1 MIPTLS
7 DVTRSIWEV
16 VKFIWA
22 TGAAIVTIIIVAIL
36 FSIIV
41 NEAAKWI
48 KKLPWP
54 WRKK

>member
-22 TGAAIVTIIIVAIL
+22 TGAAIVTIVILAIL
-36 FSIIV
+36 FTILV